1 MHNAGEREKSLMG
14 GAMTGMQILAKQVK
28 VIAVIT
34 ANPP

>member
-1 MHNAGEREKSLMG
+1 MG